1 VRAERGGTKKLILA
15 FHFQFADQAGWKCEE
30 CRRSGLEEKRRC
42 ALRPGAEQQPN
53 RVVWVRNGAVA
64 ERCPKSL
71 ITGESLALIE
81 AYCAWKL
88 NGGGDYRDMSAREVE
103 AFWVLE
109 QELRK
114 EMERR
119 GDE

>member
-1 VRAERGGTKKLILA
+1 VRAERGRTKKLILA
-15 FHFQFADQAGWKCEE
+15 FHFQFADQAGWKCED

-42 ALRPGAEQQPN
+42 ALGARGKEQPR
-53 RVVWVRNGAVA
+53 RVVWTRSGVMA
-64 ERCPKSL
+64 ESCPKSL

-88 NGGGDYRDMSAREVE
+88 NGGGDYRDMPVREVE

-114 EMERR
+114 EVERR

>member
-1 VRAERGGTKKLILA
+1 MRSERSRTKKLILA
-15 FHFQFADQAGWKCEE
+15 FHFQFSDQAGWKCEE
-30 CRRSGLEEKRRC
+30 CRKSGLEARRRC
-42 ALRPGAEQQPN
+42 ALRADGEQQPR
-53 RVVWVRNGAVA
+53 RVVWVRNGAAA
-64 ERCPKSL
+64 ESCPKSL

-88 NGGGDYRDMSAREVE
+88 TGGGDYREMPARHVE
-103 AFWVLE
+103 AFWLLE